1 MRVYK
6 AWNIKISTGML
17 NDWIEKIQK
26 ISSSDYK
33 STQKESLYGK
43 ILYAS
48 QNKTRPPTINLMVNH
63 VELFKLHIKKFLR
76 SKFIDEFH
84 LQGVPVRLEFK
95 DSDQKLFVEKLKKL

>member
-48 QNKTRPPTINLMVNH
+48 
-63 VELFKLHIKKFLR
+63 
-76 SKFIDEFH
+76 
-84 LQGVPVRLEFK
+84 
-95 DSDQKLFVEKLKKL
+95 